1 MPCKFHRER
10 PWPFENLGP
19 GCQFEGET
27 DFFGF
32 ADKSWCRFHL
42 PMEDDEGNRSEKAD
56 WGENEVTRFNASVLA
71 FIDEARGD
79 KKTADLTGVAF
90 PVNVSFAGFTKD
102 KPFPR
107 VCFIKAAFSGGA
119 NFGEAAFSGAA
130 DFSEA
135 AFSRGANFG
144 EAAFSGGAN
153 FGEAAFSGNA
163 NFGKAAFSRAA
174 NFVKGAF
181 SGNAYFREAAFS
193 GNAYFCEAAFSRGA
207 NFGEAA
213 FSRAA
218 NFDEAAFSGNAYFSK
233 AAFSRAAN
241 FGEATFSGNAN
252 FREAAFSSDA
262 YFSGAADF
270 SGGADEEAPS
280 RKFRIAD
287 FADVVFKGRADFF
300 NRRFLDTAR
309 FTKTIFHVAPEFH
322 NAELRQDTDFTG
334 ATFEDTSKEH
344 AARAY
349 RTLKLAMGNIGARNE
364 EAMFY
369 ALEQKSLR
377 DSMDKSLRNLMS
389 NKGFVWLLTLL
400 YERTADYGRSVVR
413 PLGWLVGVTVVF
425 WFCYALAAAAPG
437 AAFDFAMAQLFRPFS
452 VWIPLKAAGAPEAAV
467 FATPPLL
474 LKFLATLQSVI
485 SLGLLTLFILAVRR
499 RFRLN

>member
-107 VCFIKAAFSGGA
+107 VCFIKA
-119 NFGEAAFSGAA
+119 
-130 DFSEA
+130 
-135 AFSRGANFG
+135 
-144 EAAFSGGAN
+144 
-153 FGEAAFSGNA
+153 
-163 NFGKAAFSRAA
+163 
-174 NFVKGAF
+174 AF

-400 YERTADYGRSVVR
+400 YERTADYGRSVVL

>member
-130 DFSEA
+130 DFS
-135 AFSRGANFG
+135 
-144 EAAFSGGAN
+144 
-153 FGEAAFSGNA
+153 
-163 NFGKAAFSRAA
+163 
-174 NFVKGAF
+174 
-181 SGNAYFREAAFS
+181 
-193 GNAYFCEAAFSRGA
+193 EAAFSRGA

-400 YERTADYGRSVVR
+400 YERTADYGRSVVL

>member
-119 NFGEAAFSGAA
+119 NFGEAAFS
-130 DFSEA
+130 
-135 AFSRGANFG
+135 
-144 EAAFSGGAN
+144 
-153 FGEAAFSGNA
+153 
-163 NFGKAAFSRAA
+163 
-174 NFVKGAF
+174 
-181 SGNAYFREAAFS
+181 
-193 GNAYFCEAAFSRGA
+193 
-207 NFGEAA
+207 
-213 FSRAA
+213 RAA

-252 FREAAFSSDA
+252 YREAAFSSDA

>member
-130 DFSEA
+130 DFS
-135 AFSRGANFG
+135 
-144 EAAFSGGAN
+144 
-153 FGEAAFSGNA
+153 
-163 NFGKAAFSRAA
+163 
-174 NFVKGAF
+174 
-181 SGNAYFREAAFS
+181 
-193 GNAYFCEAAFSRGA
+193 EAAFSRGA

>member
-144 EAAFSGGAN
+144 E
-153 FGEAAFSGNA
+153 
-163 NFGKAAFSRAA
+163 
-174 NFVKGAF
+174 
-181 SGNAYFREAAFS
+181 
-193 GNAYFCEAAFSRGA
+193 
-207 NFGEAA
+207 
-213 FSRAA
+213 
-218 NFDEAAFSGNAYFSK
+218 